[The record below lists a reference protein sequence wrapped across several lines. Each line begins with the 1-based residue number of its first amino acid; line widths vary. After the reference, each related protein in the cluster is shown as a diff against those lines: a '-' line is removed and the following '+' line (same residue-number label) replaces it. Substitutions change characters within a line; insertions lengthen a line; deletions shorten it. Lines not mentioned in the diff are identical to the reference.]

1 MSEQQIIEQLQG
13 DDVEAIREAAYAA
26 GNLRLESAVPHLVA
40 HIQSHNIGVQ
50 EAADR
55 ALRKIGGVAAVRGV
69 LPLLR
74 SDDAPIRNIAMDVLR
89 EIGADD
95 FDSLK
100 QLLHDDDPDM
110 RIFASDIL
118 GTSESILAVP
128 SLCEAL
134 LRDPEVNV
142 RYQAAVSLGTLAFPE
157 AADCLNKAM
166 MDEEWVQFSV
176 IEALT
181 KIRAESSVNALVKA
195 LDSASD
201 LVASMIVDALG
212 EMGNI
217 KAVPLLLKRLDKS
230 PGPLRNKIA
239 KAIVNVLGGKSLS
252 LLGEKERLRLR
263 DYLLAAMDDE
273 DEDVQNAAMRG
284 LASIGG
290 AEATEAVLKVAVA
303 LDADRDHERL
313 VACVRSLADIG
324 FNSAVDRHVRGDD
337 EHTLLILVE
346 AIRSMPS
353 RHGID
358 VLRGVFW
365 DKPRDAQR
373 SMSTVL
379 AERCDPSDRD
389 FFIDVLDRHNDA
401 HVLKAALHY
410 LGRRAKAVEAGE
422 RMLALLEHP
431 YDDVKEA
438 ALDACIA
445 LNNPT
450 MNARFR
456 ESFRSPDPL
465 HRMMAVYAMGRFDV
479 DENLAELT
487 EALEDEVP
495 DVRKVALEAVANVC
509 PFTSARLE
517 LVVPRLHDENREV
530 RLALIE
536 LLGNCGEGNVFPYLI
551 QALDDPDDWV
561 RVRAIEALG
570 SLKDADA
577 VPQLVA
583 LTDNAGHLVLL
594 KVVEALGAIGGN
606 VAFRALLHL
615 MESDDPEVQQA
626 AESAAA
632 RIHDEQGVDD

>member
-1 MSEQQIIEQLQG
+1 MSEQQIIAQLQG

-26 GNLRLESAVPHLVA
+26 GNLRLESAVPYLVA
-40 HIQSHNIGVQ
+40 RVQSDNVGVQ

-55 ALRKIGGVAAVRGV
+55 ALRKIRGVPVVRGV

-89 EIGADD
+89 EVGADD

-128 SLCEAL
+128 PLCEAL

-142 RYQAAVSLGTLAFPE
+142 RYQAAVSLGTLAFPD
-157 AADCLNKAM
+157 AAECLDKAM

-181 KIRAESSVNALVKA
+181 KIRAESSVDALAKA
-195 LDSASD
+195 LNASSD

-230 PGPLRNKIA
+230 PGPLRNKIV
-239 KAIVNVLGGKSLS
+239 KSIVNVLGGKSLS
-252 LLGEKERLRLR
+252 LLGEKDRLRLR
-263 DYLLAAMDDE
+263 DYLLAAMEDE
-273 DEDVQNAAMRG
+273 DEDVQDAAMRG

-290 AEATEAVLKVAVA
+290 AEATEAVLKVAVT
-303 LDADRDHERL
+303 LHPDRDHERL
-313 VACVRSLADIG
+313 VDCVRSLADIG
-324 FNSAVDRHVRGDD
+324 FNSAVDRHVRGDA
-337 EHTLLILVE
+337 EHTLLILIE

-373 SMSTVL
+373 AMSTVL

-389 FFIDVLDRHNDA
+389 FFIDVLDKHSDA

-410 LGRRAKAVEAGE
+410 LGRKAKAMEAGE

-445 LNNPT
+445 LNDPG

-487 EALEDEVP
+487 EALEDEIP
-495 DVRKVALEAVANVC
+495 DVRKVALEAVTNAC
-509 PFTSARLE
+509 PFTRERLA

-530 RLALIE
+530 RLALVE
-536 LLGNCGEGNVFPYLI
+536 LLGGCGEGNVFPYLT

-570 SLKDADA
+570 SLKDATA

-583 LTDNAGHLVLL
+583 LTENSGHLIVL
-594 KVVEALGAIGGN
+594 KVVEALGSIGGN
-606 VAFRALLHL
+606 VAFRSLLHL
-615 MESDDPEVQQA
+615 MQSESPEVQQA
-626 AESAAA
+626 AEAAAA
-632 RIHDEQGVDD
+632 RIHEEQGVDA

>member
-13 DDVEAIREAAYAA
+13 DNVEEIREAAYAA

-40 HIQSHNIGVQ
+40 QIQSHNIGVQ

-55 ALRKIGGVAAVRGV
+55 AIRKIGGVTAVRGV

-95 FDSLK
+95 FESLK
-100 QLLHDDDPDM
+100 QLLHDDDVDM

-118 GTSESILAVP
+118 GTSGSILAVP

-157 AADCLNKAM
+157 AAECLNKAM

-195 LDSASD
+195 LDAASD

-252 LLGEKERLRLR
+252 LLGEKDRLRLR

-303 LDADRDHERL
+303 LDPDRDHERL
-313 VACVRSLADIG
+313 VGCVQSLADIG

-337 EHTLLILVE
+337 EHTLLILIE
-346 AIRSMPS
+346 AIRGIPS

-358 VLRGVFW
+358 LMRGVFW

-373 SMSTVL
+373 AMSTVL
-379 AERCDPSDRD
+379 SERCDPSDRD

-401 HVLKAALHY
+401 HVLKAALLY
-410 LGRRAKAVEAGE
+410 LGRKAKAVEAGE

-438 ALDACIA
+438 ALNACIA
-445 LNNPT
+445 LNDPG

-509 PFTSARLE
+509 PFTSERLE

-536 LLGNCGEGNVFPYLI
+536 LLGNCGEGNVFPYLL

-570 SLKDADA
+570 TLKDSDA

-583 LTDNAGHLVLL
+583 LTENAGHLVLL

-606 VAFRALLHL
+606 VAFRALLNL
-615 MESDDPEVQQA
+615 MDSEDPEVQQA
-626 AESAAA
+626 AETAAA
-632 RIHDEQGVDD
+632 RIHEEQGVDD